1 MDSLLPQN
9 GPIVK
14 RVEQSIAQAM
24 LNLFLV
30 LASHKLNEG
39 LRFERGQPLT
49 ILCLSSNEVEQA
61 KSVLLV
67 GMQEL
72 EDVGHVMHWSKNICN
87 ELYKRIPQ
95 IEMGC
100 LYAAQEFVREHHL
113 WLRHDQPDGLT
124 IKARVPGCY
133 SDGKGLLEI
142 LLVLDVSTARGQC
155 WFEFASEMV
164 PLQHIFDPGALSTEI
179 YCGCVRLPAR
189 SHVQSHA

>member
-1 MDSLLPQN
+1 
-9 GPIVK
+9 
-14 RVEQSIAQAM
+14 M

-61 KSVLLV
+61 KSFLLV

-72 EDVGHVMHWSKNICN
+72 EDVGHVMHWCKNICH

-95 IEMGC
+95 VEVCC
-100 LYAAQEFVREHHL
+100 LYAAQEFVRKHHL
-113 WLRHDQPDGLT
+113 WLRHYQSNGLT
-124 IKARVPGCY
+124 IKARIPGCY
-133 SDGKGLLEI
+133 SKGKGLHEI
-142 LLVLDVSTARGQC
+142 LLILNVSTASSQR
-155 WFEFASEMV
+155 WLEFASEMV
-164 PLQHIFDPGALSTEI
+164 SLQYIFDLGALSTEI
-179 YCGCVRLPAR
+179 YSGCVRLPAR